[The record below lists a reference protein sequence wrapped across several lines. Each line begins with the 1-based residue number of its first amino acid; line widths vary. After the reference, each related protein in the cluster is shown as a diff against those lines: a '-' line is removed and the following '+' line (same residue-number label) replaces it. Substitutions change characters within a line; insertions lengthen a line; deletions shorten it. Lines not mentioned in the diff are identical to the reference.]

1 MLDHVATGGP
11 RETDTDPE
19 EVDLVEV
26 ALDVLLAKAVELEG
40 GTNPSSGRICPTT
53 PVAHRLRFETTRC
66 TRCRI
71 PCAFWPE
78 TTLGSWV
85 LSGMFPQ
92 PVRPSV
98 MTWAPGSTIRPTKPC
113 SVLDDLSKIRSR

>member
-1 MLDHVATGGP
+1 MLDNVATGGR

-19 EVDLVEV
+19 EPVECRSQMAPAVPAEDELVEV

-53 PVAHRLRFETTRC
+53 PVAHRLRFENTRC
-66 TRCRI
+66 TQCRI
-71 PCAFWPE
+71 SCAFWPE

-85 LSGMFPQ
+85 LSGMFP
-92 PVRPSV
+92 
-98 MTWAPGSTIRPTKPC
+98 
-113 SVLDDLSKIRSR
+113 